1 MMSKKSVRKSVLYE
15 ELCKIPI
22 AEVFGIEPSDIKTLE
37 GNERIEGLAFP
48 GDDPPLHQLDLSWTI
63 ENAVSETK
71 YLADAKLHKE
81 PVAQGYV
88 KDLVGVLESTKYQ
101 KGMII
106 SPVGF
111 TEGAQR
117 MAKANGIG
125 LLVVPADEE
134 ALGIEAGDRENA
146 RLKLQ
151 AIVDKRPALRE
162 SFTAIHKN
170 FGPSSS
176 EAKIVSRPSGG
187 AGSVPYRT
195 TSFLSGGG
203 GGYSNKMVGGNSSFG
218 GGGGRSKGGGFG
230 GSIRK

>member
-1 MMSKKSVRKSVLYE
+1 MSKKSVQKSVLYE

-71 YLADAKLHKE
+71 YLADAKLHQK
-81 PVAQGYV
+81 PVQQSYV
-88 KDLVGVLESTKYQ
+88 KELVTVLGSTKYQ
-101 KGMII
+101 KGMLI

-111 TEGAQR
+111 TDGAER
-117 MAKANGIG
+117 MAKAHGIS

-134 ALGIEAGDRENA
+134 ALAIAAEDRESA
-146 RLKLQ
+146 RMQLQ
-151 AIVDKRPALRE
+151 AIADKRPALKE

-195 TSFLSGGG
+195 TSFPSGGG

-218 GGGGRSKGGGFG
+218 GGGGRNKGGGFG